1 MSTTAK
7 FPLDNAI
14 AQSNIDMAGY
24 SLTNLG
30 GSLGLGSVTSVGLT
44 LPNIF
49 AVTGTP
55 VTGSGTLAAT
65 LASQSANTIFG
76 NLTGVSA
83 APAFASVSTLIT
95 QMGLA
100 TSATTDTTNATN
112 VTTGTLPN
120 SVLNSTVV
128 RTDKANTFGAYA
140 QQFQTGNYLLLA
152 DPSDATKLAK
162 LDLSGIT
169 TGNTRTLTIPDGA
182 CTAVI
187 SATAPASNYLTGV
200 NSNGVLTYSQ
210 PAFSEL
216 QGTITAAQIPNP
228 SSSTLGGVKSLA
240 AVSNNFLTSIGTDG
254 TPTQA
259 QPSFTNISGTLAVAS
274 GGTGQVTANAAL
286 NAFLPSQSSNAGKF
300 LTTDG
305 AGATSWATVSG
316 GGTFSS
322 FSIVNANGFYGS
334 VAAATTDPALT
345 LFLADSGDATKKA
358 HFVLSANTTGT
369 DRAITVPNANST
381 LVVADTGSA
390 NNFLTAIS
398 AAGAIT
404 KAQPSASNLSN
415 GVTGSGAVVL
425 ATSPTLTTPNIGMA
439 TATSID
445 GLTSPVTPNAA
456 AGTDIGT
463 TALPFAN
470 VYVGTAA
477 TNNNKITSAATSA
490 ARTFTLPNANSNSVI
505 PDTGASN
512 QFLTAISSGGVIS
525 KAQPAFSNISGTAT
539 AAQGGTGVSN
549 SSTITVGGAVVTANS
564 FTTSG
569 NFALTLT
576 QTGST
581 NVTLPTTGTLA
592 TRAGSET
599 FTNKTL
605 TAPVIATISNTGTLT
620 LPTSTDTLVGRATTD
635 TLTNKTL
642 TAPVISSI
650 SNTGTLTLPTSTDTV
665 VGRATTDTLTNKTIS
680 SASNTIKP
688 TESMIVAVGDETTAI
703 TTGTAKVTFRMPYA
717 FTVTAV
723 RSSLT
728 TASSSGLPTVD
739 INESGASILS
749 TTLSI
754 DANELTSTT
763 AATAAVV
770 SDSSLADDAQMTID
784 IDTAGTGAKGLK
796 VCLIGYR
803 T

>member
-14 AQSNIDMAGY
+14 AQSDIDMAGY

-30 GSLGLGSVTSVGLT
+30 GTLGLGSVTNVALT
-44 LPNIF
+44 MPNLF
-49 AVTGTP
+49 AVSNPTP
-55 VTGSGTLAAT
+55 SGNVAIAVT
-65 LASQSANTIFG
+65 LASQSANTVWG

-83 APAFASVSTLIT
+83 APTFSPVSTLIT

-100 TSATTDTTNATN
+100 ASATTDTTNATN

-128 RTDKANTFGAYA
+128 RTDKANTFGAFA
-140 QQFQTGNYLLLA
+140 QQFQSGVYHLLA

-162 LDLSGIT
+162 FDLSGIT

-182 CTAVI
+182 CTAVV
-187 SATAPASNYLTGV
+187 SATAPASNYITGV
-200 NSNGVLTYSQ
+200 NSNGVLTYLQ
-210 PAFSEL
+210 PSFSEL
-216 QGTITAAQIPNP
+216 QGTITPAQLPNP
-228 SSSTLGGVKSLA
+228 SSSSLGGVKSLA

-254 TPTQA
+254 TPTHA

-286 NAFLPSQSSNAGKF
+286 NAFLPSQTGNAGKF

-305 AGATSWATVSG
+305 AGNTSFATVSG

-345 LFLADSGDATKKA
+345 IYLADSSDATKKA

-381 LVVADTGSA
+381 LVVADTGSS

-398 AAGAIT
+398 AAGAIS

-425 ATSPTLTTPNIGMA
+425 ATSPTLATPNIGMA
-439 TATSID
+439 TATSIN
-445 GLTSPVTPNAA
+445 GLTSAVTPNAA
-456 AGTDIGT
+456 AGTDIGS

-470 VYVGTAA
+470 LYVGTAA
-477 TNNNKITSAATSA
+477 TNNNKITSAVTTA

-512 QFLTAISSGGVIS
+512 NFLTAISSGGVIS

-539 AAQGGTGVSN
+539 ASQGGTGVSN
-549 SSTITVGGAVVTANS
+549 SSTITVGGAVSTANS

-592 TRAGSET
+592 TLTGSET

-605 TAPVIATISNTGTLT
+605 TTPIIASINNSGTVT
-620 LPTSTDTLVGRATTD
+620 VPSGTDTL
-635 TLTNKTL
+635 
-642 TAPVISSI
+642 
-650 SNTGTLTLPTSTDTV
+650 

-688 TESMIVAVGDETTAI
+688 TESMIVAVGDETTTI

-717 FTVTAV
+717 FTLTAV

-739 INESGASILS
+739 INESGVSVLS

-754 DANELTSTT
+754 DASELTSTT
-763 AATAAVV
+763 AATAAVI
-770 SDSSLADDAQMTID
+770 SDNALADDAQMTID